1 MLRDMSTLKKKNNQS
16 PLSCY
21 QCDFSRCY
29 MRKTDKN
36 KERYKSKYDC
46 RINGNEIPNK
56 FTILIP
62 KWCPK
67 GYKNLYD

>member
-1 MLRDMSTLKKKNNQS
+1 
-16 PLSCY
+16 
-21 QCDFSRCY
+21 

-36 KERYKSKYDC
+36 KERYKSKYVC